1 MYYFVEE
8 LYTFHGGE
16 KTTVTISKG
25 CTEMVKKMGPRL
37 RELSSAAWR
46 C

>member
-16 KTTVTISKG
+16 KTTVTISTKG

-37 RELSSAAWR
+37 RELSSAA
-46 C
+46 